1 MSHYHM
7 LNTVRHVAM
16 TKHTL
21 LICSKSCK
29 GVRGWV
35 HPKWHSIGPSTML
48 NMRCQA
54 FGEESNS
61 ERYCND
67 SRGGHADWQHRDQPV
82 SAGACEEEGN
92 GPTSTW
98 ENLNQWFWGADST
111 ISSSSRPWEL
121 LERQR
126 PGLGIW
132 FSW

>member
-1 MSHYHM
+1 M

-16 TKHTL
+16 KKHTL

-35 HPKWHSIGPSTML
+35 HPKWHSIGPSIMP

-61 ERYCND
+61 GDTGMIPEEDMLID
-67 SRGGHADWQHRDQPV
+67 STGIRLYQQVHGRWSEDDGK
-82 SAGACEEEGN
+82 

-98 ENLNQWFWGADST
+98 ENLNQWFWGVDFT
-111 ISSSSRPWEL
+111 RSSSSSTWEL
-121 LERQR
+121 
-126 PGLGIW
+126 
-132 FSW
+132 